1 LELSENVGRQQH
13 DNHENRE
20 DKKEY
25 LKPSI
30 GFATPFKVTEA
41 TLLERKVSS
50 FFTKKHY
57 FRIEYINEERDTRM
71 LAEVSHRE
79 VV

>member
-1 LELSENVGRQQH
+1 M
-13 DNHENRE
+13 
-20 DKKEY
+20 
-25 LKPSI
+25 
-30 GFATPFKVTEA
+30 PFQITEA
-41 TLLERKVSS
+41 TLLERKVFS
-50 FFTKKHY
+50 FSTKHYY